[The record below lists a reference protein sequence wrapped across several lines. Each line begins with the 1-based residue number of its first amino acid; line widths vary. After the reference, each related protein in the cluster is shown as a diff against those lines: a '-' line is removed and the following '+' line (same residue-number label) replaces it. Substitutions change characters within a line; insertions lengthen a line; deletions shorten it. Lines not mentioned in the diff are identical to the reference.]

1 MITRKHICR
10 NAGTGSEYPISKN
23 SVQNIKHSLIG
34 LYVLKKKDAEEIF
47 TSHFGKFLS
56 PISIGLVTM
65 VFLPY
70 F

>member
-47 TSHFGKFLS
+47 TSHFW
-56 PISIGLVTM
+56 
-65 VFLPY
+65 
-70 F
+70 